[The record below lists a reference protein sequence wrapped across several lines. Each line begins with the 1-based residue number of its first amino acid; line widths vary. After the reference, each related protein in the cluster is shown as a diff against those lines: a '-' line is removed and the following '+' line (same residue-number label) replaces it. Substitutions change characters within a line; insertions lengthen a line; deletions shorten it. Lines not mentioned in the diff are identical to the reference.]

1 MKGKYITV
9 LDFGVGRVF
18 QYENLEHFEDGWN
31 GNDKDDSDNIE
42 WYLGMI
48 KGHRLKDC
56 SWMVH
61 DDRRVIV
68 QTPHGAIKQL
78 QRDYDILGDDIT
90 N

>member
-1 MKGKYITV
+1 MEGKYITV
-9 LDFGVGRVF
+9 LDYEVGRVF
-18 QYENLEHFEDGWN
+18 QYENLEHFKDGWN

-61 DDRRVIV
+61 DNDTILRNY
-68 QTPHGAIKQL
+68 KQNT
-78 QRDYDILGDDIT
+78 IING
-90 N
+90 